1 MSRILRGFW
10 AWLDTRG
17 ANRLVQAL
25 ALLAVASVVFLYIRD
40 RQQADCIARYN
51 EANAQVSR
59 ERAEA
64 TNSDWAAL
72 DELVSAVADGRDGRQ
87 AAKDFQANRT
97 VTLKQRADHQLVPP
111 PSDYCS

>member
-1 MSRILRGFW
+1 VLLSI
-10 AWLDTRG
+10 
-17 ANRLVQAL
+17 AL
-25 ALLAVASVVFLYIRD
+25 IAFLYTQD

-72 DELVSAVADGRDGRQ
+72 DNLAHAVADGRDGR
-87 AAKDFQANRT
+87 AAAQSYLDNRT
-97 VTLKQRADHQLVPP
+97 DTLKQRAEHQLVPP

>member
-1 MSRILRGFW
+1 V
-10 AWLDTRG
+10 WLDSRG
-17 ANRLVQAL
+17 ANRLVQVGVLLSIAL
-25 ALLAVASVVFLYIRD
+25 IAFLYIQD

-59 ERAEA
+59 ERTQA

-72 DELVSAVADGRDGRQ
+72 DDLARAVADGGNGRAAAQ
-87 AAKDFQANRT
+87 AYLDNRT
-97 VTLKQRADHQLVPP
+97 NTLKQRADHQLVPP